1 MSAVSE
7 VAEPA
12 VAGRRTRVG
21 VPGAPRTP
29 QVAASPTSEPLLVDV
44 GYVRLVRWVFTAR
57 LVCLALATPAAL
69 TGGTSAPVATLALL
83 LLTVSSLV
91 FSQSHRLI
99 GTLIRHP
106 LLASLDTAVSIALLV
121 TVAAGQP
128 TTLTV
133 VCTALVAG
141 LLFPRRV
148 LVVLMVPLVVAS
160 LGTPTAMLATAPTTW
175 QGWLA
180 LIAGLPALVVG
191 VCVIGSVVRRNVQS
205 MVEARQQAAEAVAAV
220 GAAQERARLARSM
233 HDSVGKSIHGISL
246 GSKALRR
253 MVDRDPDMAKQL
265 AGSLADAADQ
275 AAREARALL
284 MSLRE
289 GQIDRPT
296 VDVVSEALCEWQNET
311 GISARLVDVAAVDA
325 SAEVTAQ
332 MVAALRE
339 ILHNIAKHAQ
349 AEAVTVRLTGDPERI
364 ELEVT
369 DDGVGFDVARVGARE
384 AAGHFGLRGLRERA
398 DQVGGSVEIS
408 SEKGRGTTIRWT
420 AQRHWTN

>member
-1 MSAVSE
+1 VSAVSGLAGSTVVGPRTE
-7 VAEPA
+7 DPA
-12 VAGRRTRVG
+12 VRPAAVE
-21 VPGAPRTP
+21 PPS
-29 QVAASPTSEPLLVDV
+29 VALLVDP

-69 TGGTSAPVATLALL
+69 TVATSAPVATGSLF
-83 LLTVSSLV
+83 LLTLSSLV
-91 FSQSHRLI
+91 FSRSDRLI
-99 GTLIRHP
+99 AILIRHP
-106 LLASLDTAVSIALLV
+106 LLASLDTAVSIALLT
-121 TVAAGQP
+121 TVSAGQP
-128 TTLTV
+128 AALTV

-148 LVVLMVPLVVAS
+148 LVLLVVPLVVGS
-160 LGTPTAMLATAPTTW
+160 LGAPAALIAAAPTSW

-180 LIAGLPALVVG
+180 LIAGMPALVLG
-191 VCVIGSVVRRNVQS
+191 VCVIGSVVQRNVQS

-220 GAAQERARLARSM
+220 GAAQERARLARDM

-253 MVDRDPDMAKQL
+253 MVDRDPVQAKAL

-296 VDVVSEALCEWQNET
+296 VEVVNEVLADWQAT
-311 GISARLVDVAAVDA
+311 SGIPARLVDVAAVDA
-325 SAEVTAQ
+325 SAAVTTQ

-339 ILHNIAKHAQ
+339 ILHNIAKHAH
-349 AEAVTVRLTGDPERI
+349 AETVTVRLTGDPERI
-364 ELEVT
+364 QLTVA
-369 DDGVGFDVARVGARE
+369 DDGVGFDVDRARSRE
-384 AAGHFGLRGLRERA
+384 ADGHFGLRGLQERA
-398 DQVGGSVEIS
+398 EQVGGTVEIS
-408 SEKGRGTTIRWT
+408 SEKQKGTEVRWT
-420 AQRHWTN
+420 AQRHWTT